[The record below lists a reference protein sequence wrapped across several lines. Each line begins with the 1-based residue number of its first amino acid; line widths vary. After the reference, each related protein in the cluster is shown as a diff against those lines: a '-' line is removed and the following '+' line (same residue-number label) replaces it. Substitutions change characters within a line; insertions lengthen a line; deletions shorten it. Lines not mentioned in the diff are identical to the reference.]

1 MAQKTGE
8 RKIATAEHARR
19 FLLVLCLILLV
30 FTLASTVFDFREIDE
45 QYSQLATEVGR
56 SFYQAINVMR
66 QWNFD
71 QGGIYVRLTD
81 RTLPNPYLIDPL
93 REVVTTE
100 GLKLTMINHAQMTR
114 LLSELLTR
122 QNGIH
127 LHIMSLTPVRPE
139 NKPDAWEQHALIHFE
154 QGSNEEHVIAPEAGT
169 SVFRYI
175 APLRTNDACL
185 PCHSRPEEITHQV
198 RGGISVTFAY
208 APFERAIAGERRRI
222 LILHGMFLGLGL
234 GVIVLVGTRLI
245 HSIGALQAS
254 LLTIKRLEGF
264 LPICAK
270 CKKIRTPGGGHHKQD
285 SWVAIESYIEERTD
299 AEFTHGLCPRCS
311 RELYPEVFA
320 DRETGSQ

>member
-1 MAQKTGE
+1 MAQETGE
-8 RKIATAEHARR
+8 RKIATAEQARK

-30 FTLASTVFDFREIDE
+30 FTLASAVFDLRGIDE
-45 QYSQLATEVGR
+45 QYDQLATEVGR

-71 QGGIYVRLTD
+71 QGGIYVRLTEG
-81 RTLPNPYLIDPL
+81 TLPNPYLIDPL
-93 REVVTTE
+93 REVVTIE

-139 NKPDAWEQHALIHFE
+139 NKPDAWEQQALIHFE
-154 QGSNEEHVIAPEAGT
+154 QGSNEEHVIEPEAGAN
-169 SVFRYI
+169 VFRYI
-175 APLRTNDACL
+175 APLRTNDSCL
-185 PCHSRPEEITHQV
+185 PCHSRPEETTHKV
-198 RGGISVTFAY
+198 RGGISVAFSYT
-208 APFERAIAGERRRI
+208 PFERAITGERRRI

-234 GVIVLVGTRLI
+234 GLIVLVGTRLV

-254 LLTIKRLEGF
+254 LLTIKRLEGL
-264 LPICAK
+264 LPICSK
-270 CKKIRTPGGGHHKQD
+270 CKKIRTPGGDHRKQH
-285 SWVAIESYIEERTD
+285 SWVAIESYIAERTD
-299 AEFTHGLCPRCS
+299 AEFTHSLCPECS
-311 RELYPEVFA
+311 RELYPDIFP